1 MNSANFYIYAH
12 YIPGES
18 LPFYIGKGSGYRITR
33 RNDRSIWWKRIVNK
47 YGFEVKLLYE
57 NLSYSEANIL
67 EKKLI
72 KKFGRRDIGTGIL
85 INHTD
90 GGEGIANPSEEVR
103 NKISESNRKRVVSE
117 ETKRKISQSSKG
129 HKLSEHTK
137 SKMKGRVPWNKGMKG
152 ISGTPHTEETKQK
165 ISATKR
171 KVTVEKQKEHHMK
184 NKSKYT
190 TILISKEINKHIREF
205 CDKNFVNAGPLTE
218 MLWSKHISSSMSG
231 SIVL

>member
-12 YIPGES
+12 YIPGET
-18 LPFYIGKGSGYRITR
+18 LPFYIGKGSGYRMTR

-47 YGFEVKLLYE
+47 YGFEAKLLHE

-72 KKFGRRDIGTGIL
+72 KEFGRRDIGTGTL

-90 GGEGIANPSEEVR
+90 GGEGIANPSKEVR

-165 ISATKR
+165 ISDTKR
-171 KVTVEKQKEHHMK
+171 KVKEHYME

-218 MLWSKHISSSMSG
+218 MLWSNFISSSVSG